1 MTFKEALIIV
11 HKLAAPNASSD
22 EEIAA
27 LDEVQFQYE
36 IMWDGEPEEEK

>member
-1 MTFKEALIIV
+1 MTFKQALKIV

-22 EEIAA
+22 EEVAA

-36 IMWDGEPEEEK
+36 IIWDGEPEDE